1 MNIQAEWKFIA
12 EYLNVL
18 MSRSIEATE
27 GYRYVAEAHF
37 IGAAPLLI
45 LDIDDGRRKICMLNA
60 FN

>member
-1 MNIQAEWKFIA
+1 
-12 EYLNVL
+12 